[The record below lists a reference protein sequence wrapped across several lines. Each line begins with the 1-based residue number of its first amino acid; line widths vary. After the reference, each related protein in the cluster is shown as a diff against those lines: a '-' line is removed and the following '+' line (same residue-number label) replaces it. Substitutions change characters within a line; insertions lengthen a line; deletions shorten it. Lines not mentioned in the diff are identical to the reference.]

1 MLSEG
6 VNVTGAQALGGSGHG
21 RGTPGRTRLGRVQSA
36 SAAGLVARTSPR
48 PAAGSLVRPVPG
60 PQPPRSVALPLAAAS
75 LVARSR
81 PPACSHPVPAAVAR
95 PARQCASGRVFST
108 LPRAHHGTGSQPG
121 HHPGP
126 PALVSAQPCHW
137 ATATL
142 PVFYEIPGTAGP
154 LQLTTQSGVGE
165 GRGTTPGRRLGSLAR
180 HIAAFPHR
188 PC

>member
-1 MLSEG
+1 MLWEG

-21 RGTPGRTRLGRVQSA
+21 RGTPDGPAWGGSKVRRQPVSLPA
-36 SAAGLVARTSPR
+36 PAPR